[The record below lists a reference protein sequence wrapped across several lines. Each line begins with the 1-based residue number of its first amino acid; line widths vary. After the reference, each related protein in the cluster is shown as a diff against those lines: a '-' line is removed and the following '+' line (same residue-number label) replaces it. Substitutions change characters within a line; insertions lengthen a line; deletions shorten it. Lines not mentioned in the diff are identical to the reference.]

1 MSSSERIPVLALIT
15 LLLTMMA
22 VALAAGPLAAVATAA
37 PEWRL
42 EQPEPPPPVSGQ
54 PSSEICQ
61 GPEGTDCHRTLVG
74 LGRIGDIEFLK
85 PNLGL
90 LITSGNGGTLPAGI
104 WVYNGAG
111 WHELANVC
119 GASDGRIAWADEDEF
134 WTVSDGRPGQAANS
148 NGVLPP
154 LEDNTLCHFAFNEA
168 TKKLEV
174 VGSYAAP
181 PFQANSYQAMQAA
194 ACLSPTDCWF
204 GGGPLPSETE
214 VGAFHLHWDGDAVEA
229 EPNTHAVDAPD
240 MQVFEGKL
248 WESLE
253 LPAEGASGFAKSPIE
268 ILHPPVLQEITTLG
282 GAHTFEP
289 LHPTTSPNAPKEPQL
304 LPQYAFQTSGSPRG
318 ASFPQA
324 LSFLHL
330 SATEGSLW
338 AAAGPVETP
347 PAGSAPGAL
356 TVLHDTGGV
365 WTQVLGPAETGEEE
379 ESESIAVDPPDLEG
393 KAVSSIAAEPNS
405 ANAWLA
411 LDTNEDLG
419 DPKPTLPATLAR
431 VGAEG
436 AISEEQVPSEEQIDE
451 GLVGAKGAASKIVCP
466 AQNDCWLATTQGWL
480 FHLSEAADRT
490 LPADVEPA
498 WNGELVTV
506 RPRDQGLPQEPSDSQ
521 VSEEAQEE
529 AKAPLAPLVKQTTVN
544 PFAMVT
550 VPLLSDVHSRLVHGS
565 TLELSFHL
573 AVRARVRLLAKRHAK
588 TIASTPMRTLKAG
601 RRSLL
606 LRLDPRRWPT
616 KLDLQTHALAPLP
629 QVSSLSSGVET
640 ISTSLAFPKALR
652 IAGWGP
658 SL

>member
-1 MSSSERIPVLALIT
+1 MTGSGRISGLACVAALLTALAL
-15 LLLTMMA
+15 
-22 VALAAGPLAAVATAA
+22 VGGPLALPAAAA

-42 EQPEPPPPVSGQ
+42 EQPEPPAAAPGVPG
-54 PSSEICQ
+54 SEICQ

-90 LITSGNGGTLPAGI
+90 LITSGNGGTVPAGI

-111 WHELANVC
+111 WHELAKVC

-181 PFQANSYQAMQAA
+181 PFQANSYVAMQAA

-214 VGAFHLHWDGDAVEA
+214 VGAFHLHWNGDAVEA
-229 EPNTHAVDAPD
+229 EPNIHAVNTQD
-240 MQVFEGKL
+240 MQVFEEKL
-248 WESLE
+248 WESIE

-289 LHPTTSPNAPKEPQL
+289 LHPTSSPNAPNEPQL

-324 LSFLHL
+324 LSFLRL

-338 AAAGPVETP
+338 AAAGPVKTP

-356 TVLHDTGGV
+356 TVLRDTGGV

-379 ESESIAVDPPDLEG
+379 ASESIAVDPPELEG
-393 KAVSSIAAEPNS
+393 EAVSSIAAEPDS

-411 LDTNEDLG
+411 LDTNEDLAN
-419 DPKPTLPATLAR
+419 PEPTLPATLAR

-436 AISEEQVPSEEQIDE
+436 SISEEQVPSEMQIDE
-451 GLVGAKGAASKIVCP
+451 GVVGAKGAASKIVCP

-490 LPADVEPA
+490 LPLDAEPA
-498 WNGELVTV
+498 WNGELISA

-521 VSEEAQEE
+521 VSEESQEE
-529 AKAPLAPLVKQTTVN
+529 AKAPPTPLLKQTTPS

-573 AVRARVRLLAKRHAK
+573 AVKARVRLLAKRHAK
-588 TIASTPMRTLKAG
+588 IIASTATRTLEAG
-601 RRSLL
+601 RRSLR

-629 QVSSLSSGVET
+629 EVSSLSSGVET
-640 ISTSLAFPKALR
+640 ISTSLAFPKALG